1 MMKALIPIIVFLAGF
16 YLYTFLKYR
25 KKKRNL
31 KASSEVKEFHRKYK
45 TDYAKPVDPAQIL
58 KNTKSIDYISREDL

>member
-1 MMKALIPIIVFLAGF
+1 MKALIPIIVFLAGF

-25 KKKRNL
+25 RKKRNL
-31 KASSEVKEFHRKYK
+31 KNSSEVKEFHRKYK
-45 TDYAKPVDPAQIL
+45 TDYPKPVDPAQIL